1 MKKLTCCAGHL
12 SLRPIMRNYRKIDDV
27 KIGVSIFK
35 YPELLKLEMRETY
48 VPEPEYGG
56 EG

>member
-1 MKKLTCCAGHL
+1 
-12 SLRPIMRNYRKIDDV
+12 MRNYRKIDDV
-27 KIGVSIFK
+27 KIGASIFK
-35 YPELLKLEMRETY
+35 YPELLKLEKKDTY

>member
-12 SLRPIMRNYRKIDDV
+12 SLRPIMRNYRRIDDV

-35 YPELLKLEMRETY
+35 YPELLKLEMKETY